1 MVIDNLVAVLICLGC
16 ALIGYGLGYNKGSSD
31 AHDENRRI
39 AEALWDEQEGV

>member
-1 MVIDNLVAVLICLGC
+1 MLDGIIALVLCLGC

-31 AHDENRRI
+31 ARDENSRI